1 MNIPPVSEPTH
12 DAMLAE
18 LASLGMRAGR
28 VVVRLIEVEQAA
40 VDVIAAWLPAPGG
53 DTTALADALAEG
65 QAVDAVQAATLV
77 AVPRV
82 EVLARALD
90 RISRSVRRSIALRRR
105 LEAGWLGAGSVDD
118 RAAMVRRQVARSVGE
133 AIRREIDGE
142 AAERL
147 FDELAERMEEPEVA
161 AESLTLPVEELVRRV
176 CRDLGLA
183 VDALGEEMPPPGV
196 KRTTVLL
203 RGSGQGPGGV
213 VDSG

>member
-133 AIRREIDGE
+133 AIRRESDGE

-147 FDELAERMEEPEVA
+147 FDELAERMGGTGGCGRGADA
-161 AESLTLPVEELVRRV
+161 AGGGTGAAGVPGFGVGGGCAGRGDSAPRCQEDDCP
-176 CRDLGLA
+176 LA
-183 VDALGEEMPPPGV
+183 GFGAGP
-196 KRTTVLL
+196 RW
-203 RGSGQGPGGV
+203 SG
-213 VDSG
+213 